1 MMYISIVVLILF
13 SAFFSASETA
23 ISTFNRIRVKK
34 QAQDGNAGAGRT
46 LRLAEQYDKT
56 LSTILIGN
64 NIVNITASSIATL
77 IATALLG
84 ARGAVASTVV
94 MTLLVLLFGEI
105 LPKNYAK
112 QHADRIAL
120 GVSGPLR
127 FFDWLLTPLSFAF
140 TRLSRSLTQGAAP
153 ADTPS
158 VTEEE
163 LMYIIDSIEEEGVI
177 EEEERDLVQSALE
190 FDEITVREIVTPR
203 VNMVALDVED
213 SREEIIETILNEG
226 YSRIPVYEN
235 SVDNIIGILYSRD
248 YLARVIRGEEPIG
261 LRELLS
267 EPYFVHKGMKLSQL
281 LSQLKNRQRG
291 IAVVLDEYGGTL
303 GIVTVEDIVEELVGD
318 IWDEDDEIPSG
329 LTQLGEGRYEAD
341 GSYDVQELFEELGY
355 EDGEPDTEHATVSG
369 WASHML
375 EHIPQAGES
384 FDYLDLHITVLE
396 MEGNRITRLGLEK
409 AACPAGP
416 ENGAAN

>member
-1 MMYISIVVLILF
+1 
-13 SAFFSASETA
+13 
-23 ISTFNRIRVKK
+23 
-34 QAQDGNAGAGRT
+34 
-46 LRLAEQYDKT
+46 
-56 LSTILIGN
+56 
-64 NIVNITASSIATL
+64 
-77 IATALLG
+77 
-84 ARGAVASTVV
+84 
-94 MTLLVLLFGEI
+94 
-105 LPKNYAK
+105 
-112 QHADRIAL
+112 
-120 GVSGPLR
+120 
-127 FFDWLLTPLSFAF
+127 
-140 TRLSRSLTQGAAP
+140 
-153 ADTPS
+153 
-158 VTEEE
+158 
-163 LMYIIDSIEEEGVI
+163 
-177 EEEERDLVQSALE
+177 
-190 FDEITVREIVTPR
+190 
-203 VNMVALDVED
+203 
-213 SREEIIETILNEG
+213 
-226 YSRIPVYEN
+226 
-235 SVDNIIGILYSRD
+235 
-248 YLARVIRGEEPIG
+248 
-261 LRELLS
+261 
-267 EPYFVHKGMKLSQL
+267 MKLSQL

-409 AACPAGP
+409 AARPAGP